1 MSDFDEQV
9 QLPSEDDQPAEN
21 LPPLLSLRVLTGIR
35 IADTMQV
42 KVRIGN
48 HEFTALLD
56 SGSTHNF
63 ISGPAAQHVGLSFL
77 KSLWP
82 MAIEFHA
89 VA

>member
-1 MSDFDEQV
+1 M
-9 QLPSEDDQPAEN
+9 
-21 LPPLLSLRVLTGIR
+21 PPLISLHALTGIR
-35 IADTMQV
+35 TADTMQV
-42 KVRIGN
+42 TVRMGN
-48 HEFTALLD
+48 HQFTALLD

>member
-56 SGSTHNF
+56 SGST
-63 ISGPAAQHVGLSFL
+63 P
-77 KSLWP
+77 
-82 MAIEFHA
+82 
-89 VA
+89 